1 MKETMIKVIWPYYGF
16 INIKEILYKTK
27 RLGFPS
33 VIDNGYNV
41 LQIELADYE
50 KLNKEEKL

>member
-1 MKETMIKVIWPYYGF
+1 MIKVIWPYYGF